1 MSAGVLFAM
10 SLALLTSGDG
20 RSPATMLL
28 PGFHLSPW
36 FGEQVREQWIEGDV
50 RILVNA
56 ASDFDHSRPTRLVVF
71 ATPNGNTIEQTLG
84 CGPAEGLD
92 WHFDIQ
98 HVAAQVRRLREVVA
112 KENIVLACV
121 QAEGLSWP
129 AWRKAHGDSTVRA
142 QRVVNWVKQLLPDT
156 KIRVTLTGHSGGGS
170 FIFSNIDA
178 GNAIASDV
186 ERIAFL
192 DANYSYSDDAK
203 HGERLMAW
211 LGVDKARRLV
221 VIAYDDREIV
231 LDGKKV
237 VGPTGGTYR
246 ATGRMLE
253 RFRKETRVAETKAGD
268 FTTYLGFDS
277 QFVAHVH
284 ANPNNKI
291 LHTVL
296 VGEMN
301 GLLEALTD
309 GDSGWGQF
317 GGPRAYAKLIQPAP
331 GIPSR
336 PAEAPGGAAF
346 MRSIAGLS
354 RDARED
360 AIAAELSRGNV
371 PAFLRKF
378 RPVTATI
385 KDAAGKEH
393 SGTYEVMP
401 DYLAV
406 GSDDDF
412 VRVPMSPLTAQR
424 IADAFGCAMS
434 TRKIADDV
442 YKQAAVKLAPI
453 PLTKDREAV
462 DTFVEHNR
470 LIEEQR
476 AGKQLGL
483 LVAGIKKDVVVTNRL
498 GEKPN
503 RVAIYGW
510 HKPDGTP
517 IQPLTIVHVNWYV
530 DYSHGIR
537 LMKRTIA
544 VDGKLRDVHSVM
556 HSAELCG
563 LLGDEGPIQFP
574 SY

>member
-1 MSAGVLFAM
+1 MKVTFA
-10 SLALLTSGDG
+10 ALLAICGAGPVTTS
-20 RSPATMLL
+20 ATPLL
-28 PGFHLSPW
+28 PGFRRSPW
-36 FGEQVREQWIEGDV
+36 FDEQVREQWIDGDV
-50 RILVNA
+50 RVLVNA
-56 ASDFDHSRPTRLVVF
+56 AGNFDRSRPTRLVVF

-84 CGPAEGLD
+84 CGPAQGLD

-98 HVAAQVRRLREVVA
+98 HVAAQVRRLREIVPR
-112 KENIVLACV
+112 ENVVLACV

-129 AWRKAHGDSTVRA
+129 AWRKAHDDSAVRA
-142 QRVVNWVKQLLPDT
+142 RQVVDWAKQLLPET
-156 KIRVTLTGHSGGGS
+156 TVRVALTGHSGGGT
-170 FIFSNIDA
+170 FIFANIDA
-178 GNAIASDV
+178 GDAIASDV

-192 DANYSYSDDAK
+192 DANYGYSDDAR

-211 LGVDKARRLV
+211 LTAEKARRLV

-231 LDGKKV
+231 LDGKRV

-246 ATGRMLE
+246 ATGRMLD
-253 RFRKETRVAETKAGD
+253 RFRKETPVVEKKNGD
-268 FTTYLGFDS
+268 VTTYRGFDS

-291 LHTVL
+291 LHTAL

-309 GDSGWGQF
+309 GAGGWGRF
-317 GGPRAYAKLIQPAP
+317 GGPRAYTKWVQPASGTP
-331 GIPSR
+331 PR
-336 PAEAPGGAAF
+336 PADAPGGTAF
-346 MRSIAGLS
+346 MRSVAGLS

-360 AIAAELSRGNV
+360 AIAAEIIRGNI

-378 RPVTATI
+378 CTVRTTF
-385 KDAAGKEH
+385 KDAAGKQH
-393 SGTYEVMP
+393 TVTYEVMP

-406 GSDDDF
+406 GSDEDF
-412 VRVPMSPLTAQR
+412 VRVPMSPLTAQK
-424 IADAFGCAMS
+424 IADAFGCALP

-462 DTFVEHNR
+462 NTFIEHNR
-470 LIEEQR
+470 QIEEQR

-510 HKPDGTP
+510 HKLDGTP

-537 LMKRTIA
+537 LMKRTVD
-544 VDGKLRDVHSVM
+544 VDGKPRDARSVM
-556 HSAELCG
+556 HSKELCG